1 MFAFFLRDWVTEAIE
16 TLHGTNLRIELYTFL
31 HVSLTLE
38 TVESE
43 RRKIFLSDLYWRETK
58 VTAFGLCT
66 HFLLQ
71 HIVLDFF
78 FFFENCSMFVLV
90 CFCMRSW
97 DSLLVRVPDSW
108 TKGCKF
114 KSQQEQQENV
124 LFQSQLCVL
133 TLIWCP
139 FHPHFTA
146 VARKRPQSFCQKCK
160 WQVTSEYAYTLN
172 PTKSEWADYAT
183 VQT

>member
-71 HIVLDFF
+71 HIVLAFF
-78 FFFENCSMFVLV
+78 FFFFLRTVLCLFWCVFV
-90 CFCMRSW
+90 
-97 DSLLVRVPDSW
+97 
-108 TKGCKF
+108 
-114 KSQQEQQENV
+114 
-124 LFQSQLCVL
+124 
-133 TLIWCP
+133 
-139 FHPHFTA
+139 
-146 VARKRPQSFCQKCK
+146 
-160 WQVTSEYAYTLN
+160 
-172 PTKSEWADYAT
+172 
-183 VQT
+183 